1 METRPDDGHRNETG
15 GALSSSYPPA
25 GGARL
30 NEFLDGL
37 PILTRWLPG
46 HRIVWQTG
54 QQSGPKQI
62 PASHHTHCRAFAAA
76 VALYLDIYLLRPPQH
91 GQAKLAN
98 AQTFWLSGEESFPGI
113 GSAGD
118 NGWTTLGMS
127 GDPGAPAACQ
137 QAANAGRLV
146 LVCYAAPVPTHRHVA
161 IVRSRADE
169 SADIPPDGPDVIMAG
184 AHNYRSTSMR
194 HAFKNHPQA
203 WPDNLALFAHDTP
216 LQRDPSA

>member
-91 GQAKLAN
+91 GQAQLAN

-118 NGWTTLGMS
+118 NGWTTLG
-127 GDPGAPAACQ
+127 
-137 QAANAGRLV
+137 
-146 LVCYAAPVPTHRHVA
+146 
-161 IVRSRADE
+161 
-169 SADIPPDGPDVIMAG
+169 
-184 AHNYRSTSMR
+184 
-194 HAFKNHPQA
+194 
-203 WPDNLALFAHDTP
+203 
-216 LQRDPSA
+216 